1 MRYIIILYIR
11 DNMRKSRVNK
21 GGIGLLRKIVPHRI
35 KAQSGLTWLIRL
47 LLWCCAVWSVRKR
60 NVRFG
65 QAEMRRAHSLSSV
78 RLSRKTT
85 EMANNIN
92 WIYRGVPIDAPR
104 GALCYMLLKR
114 KKMKNSNS
122 RNGLFFSVKRWMKNS
137 DGWSSMSRVR
147 MFLRRWW
154 ENSGV
159 ELGLNRIDP
168 NFSFVKDQ
176 LWM

>member
-21 GGIGLLRKIVPHRI
+21 GGIGLLRKTVPHRI

-92 WIYRGVPIDAPR
+92 WIYRESQLMLHVAHYVICSWKEKKWKTVIAVMASSS
-104 GALCYMLLKR
+104 ALK
-114 KKMKNSNS
+114 
-122 RNGLFFSVKRWMKNS
+122 G
-137 DGWSSMSRVR
+137 GWKTPTGDLQCHV
-147 MFLRRWW
+147 
-154 ENSGV
+154 
-159 ELGLNRIDP
+159 
-168 NFSFVKDQ
+168 
-176 LWM
+176 